1 MSEKFILNKLVQ
13 SNTSTETDQQS
24 DTSLVFR
31 MKENR
36 WVKPT
41 QAASSSEMNDK

>member
-1 MSEKFILNKLVQ
+1 MILNKLTESS
-13 SNTSTETDQQS
+13 SNTKSEEQS

-36 WVKPT
+36 WIKPNPIP
-41 QAASSSEMNDK
+41 SSSEMDDK

>member
-1 MSEKFILNKLVQ
+1 MCQKIFLNKLVQ
-13 SNTSTETDQQS
+13 SNTNTDTDQQS

-36 WVKPT
+36 WDKST
-41 QAASSSEMNDK
+41 QAASSSEMDDK

>member
-1 MSEKFILNKLVQ
+1 MSKKFILSKLIESN
-13 SNTSTETDQQS
+13 SNTESDQQS

-36 WVKPT
+36 WIKPT
-41 QAASSSEMNDK
+41 QSSSSSEMDNK

>member
-1 MSEKFILNKLVQ
+1 MSKKFILNKLVQ
-13 SNTSTETDQQS
+13 SNTGTDTDQQS

-41 QAASSSEMNDK
+41 QTASSSEMDDK

>member
-1 MSEKFILNKLVQ
+1 MSKKIFLSKLIE
-13 SNTSTETDQQS
+13 SNTNTESDQQS

-36 WVKPT
+36 WIKPT
-41 QAASSSEMNDK
+41 QSSSEMDNK

>member
-1 MSEKFILNKLVQ
+1 MSKKDFWSKLIESN
-13 SNTSTETDQQS
+13 SNTENDQQS

-36 WVKPT
+36 WIKPT
-41 QAASSSEMNDK
+41 QSSSSSEMDNK